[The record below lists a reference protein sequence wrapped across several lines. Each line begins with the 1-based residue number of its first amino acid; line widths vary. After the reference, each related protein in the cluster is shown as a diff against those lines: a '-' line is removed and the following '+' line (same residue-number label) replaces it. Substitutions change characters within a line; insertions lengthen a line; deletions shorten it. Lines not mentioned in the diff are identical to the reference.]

1 MLHALSLIPYR
12 KKLKIDS
19 GRIARHDKSESMA
32 IVYQTQHIKTKSHPS
47 CKMSTCNG
55 QDLTSSKV
63 TRKASKREAKK
74 TSVTLTQPK
83 ENGQNV
89 VGKFFGKILGRSKSR
104 KDTIKQTNPLEV
116 SKT

>member
-1 MLHALSLIPYR
+1 
-12 KKLKIDS
+12 
-19 GRIARHDKSESMA
+19 MA
-32 IVYQTQHIKTKSHPS
+32 IVYQKQHIKTKSHPS
-47 CKMSTCNG
+47 SKMSTCNG

-89 VGKFFGKILGRSKSR
+89 VGKFLGKILGRSKSR

-116 SKT
+116 SKTYTCFEMFILKILSFYRGFSQILYSHYL

>member
-19 GRIARHDKSESMA
+19 GRIARHDKRESMA
-32 IVYQTQHIKTKSHPS
+32 IVYEKQHIKTISQPS

-55 QDLTSSKV
+55 QDLTSKV
-63 TRKASKREAKK
+63 SRKASKKEAKK

-83 ENGQNV
+83 ENCQNV

-104 KDTIKQTNPLEV
+104 KDNIKQTNSLEV
-116 SKT
+116 SKA